1 MVEGFRKS
9 MSQFGEK
16 KVSELRDLE
25 PDEDLLKRGDI
36 WDSGTSLSL
45 RRDIAFAAVLR
56 TVGEDWGVIARV
68 LGYDSGLEVRAA
80 VIDGHAGEWDK
91 VTTEAHSAVIRRKL
105 PKEALQGLL
114 KAIRV
119 FTDEEYGHGNLDR
132 VGYKDAGD
140 LMVKASNAAA
150 RIMKEMQDGG
160 GGDDAE
166 DDVLDNNISNITKE
180 LEKMKE

>member
-16 KVSELRDLE
+16 KLAELRDLE
-25 PDEDLLKRGDI
+25 PDEELLKRADI
-36 WDSGTSLSL
+36 WSSGTSPDL
-45 RRDIAFAAVLR
+45 RRNIAFAAILR
-56 TVGEDWGVIARV
+56 TMGEDWGVIARV
-68 LGYDSGLEVRAA
+68 LGYGSGSEVRAA

-105 PKEALQGLL
+105 PKDALQGLL
-114 KAIRV
+114 KAIKV
-119 FTDEEYGHGNLDR
+119 FTEEEYGHGNLER

-150 RIMKEMQDGG
+150 RIMKEMQDSGAG
-160 GGDDAE
+160 EDAE
-166 DDVLDNNISNITKE
+166 DDVLDSNISSITKE